1 MCVTVGNRTLWERS
15 GGRWTRVMTAIAT
28 IWAADGERWVPNPL
42 LSPSIASNIYNIP
55 YGHRASKLSGMVLYP
70 AAQLG
75 SAAFSH
81 GCCHRLPKA
90 KGRDLPWPQ
99 PPTQGTR
106 IVAFHL
112 PVESQCGAVLFPVR
126 IHAGTGFS
134 PAGSRHLPLCWSIA
148 LSFLRKTQRKHCH
161 CLTVG
166 SSFLIAVWSH
176 VWHGSCYDNYFFID

>member
-1 MCVTVGNRTLWERS
+1 
-15 GGRWTRVMTAIAT
+15 
-28 IWAADGERWVPNPL
+28 
-42 LSPSIASNIYNIP
+42 
-55 YGHRASKLSGMVLYP
+55 MVLYP

-90 KGRDLPWPQ
+90 KGRDLPCPQ

-126 IHAGTGFS
+126 IHAGSALLAPGTFPFAGAS
-134 PAGSRHLPLCWSIA
+134 PSASFVKHKESISTA
-148 LSFLRKTQRKHCH
+148 
-161 CLTVG
+161 
-166 SSFLIAVWSH
+166 
-176 VWHGSCYDNYFFID
+176 

>member
-1 MCVTVGNRTLWERS
+1 MCVTVGNHTLWERS

-42 LSPSIASNIYNIP
+42 LSPSIASSIYNIL
-55 YGHRASKLSGMVLYP
+55 YGCRASKLNGMVLYQ
-70 AAQLG
+70 AAQVG

-81 GCCHRLPKA
+81 GCCHRLLKA

-99 PPTQGTR
+99 PPTLGTR
-106 IVAFHL
+106 IAVFHL